1 MRIRSYFLIAG
12 MVVLSLVIALAGFVL
27 VERWRYS
34 LGRPVFVAVFPPI
47 QNWKTLKIGLVRT
60 FCLGECPDYSVE
72 IDGDGTVRYLG
83 REHVFVPGRHQTHIP
98 PDAVRALFRKFQ
110 QSAFFS
116 TFDNY
121 SGVVFDAPTTTVTL
135 SFDGHSKKLRDAS
148 GRVVNMPPEITDL
161 EHAIDDA
168 ANTKLWV
175 KGEGDIFAA
184 LVAEHWDF
192 HASDDEHSQ
201 VLENAGH
208 RRDAV
213 LVKKLVDAGMN
224 GAIVDRALY
233 TTPTPYVP
241 EPLR

>member
-12 MVVLSLVIALAGFVL
+12 AVFMSLAVALAGFVL

-34 LGRPVFVAVFPPI
+34 LGRPVFAAAFPPVK
-47 QNWKTLKIGLVRT
+47 NWKTVKIGLVRT

-83 REHVFVPGRHQTHIP
+83 REHVFVPGRHRTHIP

-116 TFDNY
+116 TFDEY
-121 SGVVFDAPTTTVTL
+121 YGGAFDTPTTSVSL
-135 SFDGHSKKLRDAS
+135 SFDGHNKKLWHAS
-148 GRVVNMPPEITDL
+148 GGMTNMPPEIVDL

-201 VLENAGH
+201 VLENAAH

-213 LVKKLVDAGMN
+213 LVKKLVAAGMN

-233 TTPTPYVP
+233 MTPLPYVP

>member
-12 MVVLSLVIALAGFVL
+12 AVLLSLVVALAGFVL
-27 VERWRYS
+27 VERWRDS
-34 LGRPVFVAVFPPI
+34 LSRPVFAAAFPAI
-47 QNWKTLKIGLVRT
+47 QNWKTLKIKLVRT

-83 REHVFVPGRHQTHIP
+83 REHVFVPGRHQTHISP
-98 PDAVRALFRKFQ
+98 LAVQALFRKFQ
-110 QSAFFS
+110 QAAFFS
-116 TFDNY
+116 TFDAY
-121 SGVVFDAPTTTVTL
+121 GAPLDAPTATVSI
-135 SFDGHSKKLRDAS
+135 SFDGHSKKLRGAS
-148 GRVVNMPPEITDL
+148 GRTVDMPPEITDM
-161 EHAIDDA
+161 EYAIDDA

-175 KGEGDIFAA
+175 KGEGDVFAA

-208 RRDAV
+208 RRDAA
-213 LVKKLVDAGMN
+213 LVKKLVAAGMN

-233 TTPTPYVP
+233 MAPKPYIP